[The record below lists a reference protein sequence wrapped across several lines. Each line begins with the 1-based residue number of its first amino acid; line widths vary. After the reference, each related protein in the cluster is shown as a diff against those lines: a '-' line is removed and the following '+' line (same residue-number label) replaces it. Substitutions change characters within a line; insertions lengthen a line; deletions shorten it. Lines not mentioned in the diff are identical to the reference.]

1 MKQITVFGSSRC
13 KEGDPE
19 YRFAESVGSLIG
31 KYGHNVATGGYQGTM
46 EAVSKGAAMQ
56 GVTVTGVTVPT
67 LFSEKANKGFER
79 APNSYVNNEIQAE
92 SLSNRIHFLLKES
105 KVIIVLP
112 GKIGTFTELIVA
124 WNSNYLYNIN
134 KEHDLIPMYLKK
146 DFWKEIIDNLPEN
159 MELNKEFI
167 NYFESIEDLEKI
179 ISKLN

>member
-1 MKQITVFGSSRC
+1 M
-13 KEGDPE
+13 
-19 YRFAESVGSLIG
+19 
-31 KYGHNVATGGYQGTM
+31 
-46 EAVSKGAAMQ
+46 
-56 GVTVTGVTVPT
+56 
-67 LFSEKANKGFER
+67 
-79 APNSYVNNEIQAE
+79 NNEIQAE

-146 DFWKEIIDNLPEN
+146 DFWEEIIDNLPEN